1 MIYVHSK
8 YAILHIFT
16 YLIKVQLFLSIFNTY
31 FYIFYQYSMIYRYS
45 KYAILHISTYIIS
58 IQ

>member
-8 YAILHIFT
+8 YAILRIFT
-16 YLIKVQLFLSIFNTY
+16 YLIKVQLFLSIFNKY
-31 FYIFYQYSMIYRYS
+31 FYIFYQHSMIYGYS
-45 KYAILHISTYIIS
+45 KYAILHIFTYIIS